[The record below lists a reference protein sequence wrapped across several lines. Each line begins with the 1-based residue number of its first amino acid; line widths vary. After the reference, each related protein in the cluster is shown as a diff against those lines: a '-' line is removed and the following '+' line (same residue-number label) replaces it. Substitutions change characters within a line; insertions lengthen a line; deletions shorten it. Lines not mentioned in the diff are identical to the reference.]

1 MRYVAA
7 YLLAVLGGNPD
18 PDFSALN
25 AILSAAGAEV
35 DHDHVHQVLAELRG
49 KDISEIVRS
58 GRAKLGSV
66 SFGGGGGGG
75 GGAGGSSSSAAPTSD
90 AGASTAAQAAPEP
103 EPEPEKEESDDG
115 MEGGFGFF
123 DD

>member
-7 YLLAVLGGNPD
+7 YLLAVLGGNPN
-18 PDFSALN
+18 PDFSSLN
-25 AILSAAGAEV
+25 AILSAAGATV
-35 DHDHVHQVLAELRG
+35 DNDQIHNLLTELRG
-49 KDISEIVRS
+49 KDISEILRS
-58 GRAKLGSV
+58 GREKLGSV
-66 SFGGGGGGG
+66 SFGGGSGGAS
-75 GGAGGSSSSAAPTSD
+75 AGGSSSSATPTS
-90 AGASTAAQAAPEP
+90 AAATATAAQAVPEP